1 MDRTLDATQLLLEL
15 DARHDE
21 LLRRLD
27 ELDKDVARV
36 LKETQLLVK
45 TDATLRHAVP
55 AGETEQPSLPANF
68 ARAA

>member
-1 MDRTLDATQLLLEL
+1 MDRTIDPLQLLLDL

-27 ELDKDVARV
+27 ELDKEVARV

-45 TDATLRHAVP
+45 TEATSRQAASP
-55 AGETEQPSLPANF
+55 GATEQPSLPPNL

>member
-1 MDRTLDATQLLLEL
+1 MDRTPDPLQLLQNL

-36 LKETQLLVK
+36 LKETQLLIK
-45 TDATLRHAVP
+45 TE
-55 AGETEQPSLPANF
+55 AGPSQAAAPSAAKQPNPPANL

>member
-1 MDRTLDATQLLLEL
+1 MDRTLDPLQLLLDL

-36 LKETQLLVK
+36 LKETQLLVNSE
-45 TDATLRHAVP
+45 AALRQAAP
-55 AGETEQPSLPANF
+55 ASETEQLALPPKL

>member
-1 MDRTLDATQLLLEL
+1 MDRTFDPLPLLLEL

-27 ELDKDVARV
+27 ELDNEVARV

-45 TDATLRHAVP
+45 ADVGPFQPAPLAGGEQHDALATP
-55 AGETEQPSLPANF
+55 